1 MPVERLKQV
10 IIYITRSRGKELT
23 EEDFV
28 QFFSYTKNWIPP
40 DYARR
45 LFRACVDANLLDK
58 KGDKYVPTF
67 DLKGTIPLDFRVT
80 IDMVDSL
87 TAVED
92 ISTRIIDRITK
103 YTGMSRKEVIFKIN
117 EIKSEARYINLDV
130 ASLICC
136 KVLGVDCSD
145 YYDEVERKLVV

>member
-1 MPVERLKQV
+1 MERLKQV